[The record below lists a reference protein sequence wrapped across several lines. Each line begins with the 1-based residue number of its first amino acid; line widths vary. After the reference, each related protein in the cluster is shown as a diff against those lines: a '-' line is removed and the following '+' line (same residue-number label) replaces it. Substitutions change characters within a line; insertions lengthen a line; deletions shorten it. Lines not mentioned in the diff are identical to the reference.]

1 MYMHFSQC
9 NLQRALKMDTL
20 LSDPVAIITTLIV
33 VIVTIYYGFARKAS
47 MVKDVSPSPTTR
59 GKKQKKDTV
68 RAGLVKAEVLTIC
81 DGKIHV
87 AIGYGL
93 ANAIVLE
100 GEKGCVLIDTMESNE
115 TAEVVLEAL
124 KSVIKEKPIEAII
137 LTHFH
142 PDHTLGLDV
151 FLAEYPGARIFAH
164 ETLFACFQG
173 MFNVSLKITSNRGAY
188 QFGTRLAEKD
198 RERSGIGVKL
208 K

>member
-1 MYMHFSQC
+1 MD
-9 NLQRALKMDTL
+9 ALL
-20 LSDPVAIITTLIV
+20 RDPVAIITTLTV
-33 VIVTIYYGFARKAS
+33 AIVTIYYAFVRKPS
-47 MVKDVSPSPTTR
+47 TEKDVTQNIR
-59 GKKQKKDTV
+59 VKKQNKDTV

-100 GEKGCVLIDTMESNE
+100 GEKGCVLIDTMESNK

-151 FLAEYPGARIFAH
+151 FLAEYPKAKIFAH
-164 ETLFACFQG
+164 ETLFTCFQG

>member
-1 MYMHFSQC
+1 MYTYFSQY
-9 NLQRALKMDTL
+9 NINHRLRMDTL
-20 LSDPVAIITTLIV
+20 LRDPVTIITTFTV
-33 VIVTIYYGFARKAS
+33 VIFTIYYLFVRKTS
-47 MVKDVSPSPTTR
+47 TGKDLAQNTGAR

-68 RAGLVKAEVLTIC
+68 RAGLVKAEVLTVC

-124 KSVIKEKPIEAII
+124 KIVIKEKPIEAII

-188 QFGTRLAEKD
+188 QFGTRLLEKD

>member
-9 NLQRALKMDTL
+9 NLQRGLKMDTL

-33 VIVTIYYGFARKAS
+33 VIVTIYYVFARKPSMRKNAS
-47 MVKDVSPSPTTR
+47 PKER
-59 GKKQKKDTV
+59 KKQKKDTV

-124 KSVIKEKPIEAII
+124 KPVIKEKPIEAII